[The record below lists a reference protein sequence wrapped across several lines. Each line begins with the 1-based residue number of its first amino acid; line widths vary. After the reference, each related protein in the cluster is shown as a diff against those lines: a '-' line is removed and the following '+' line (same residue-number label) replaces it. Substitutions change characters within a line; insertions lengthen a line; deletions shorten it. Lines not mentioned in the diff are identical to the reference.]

1 MIKSRRKTLL
11 IEPHF
16 QTRFMLRLTG
26 VGIVATLLTAAVVYG
41 FLAVA
46 DQNSA
51 GEFFY
56 VIQEPGTH
64 PELLSRTQIV
74 LPALVFSLVG
84 NLILTLGFGLYYSQK
99 LAGPLFRLIQDMK
112 RLVSREPL
120 KPHFQ
125 LRSADEFQEVGRAFD
140 GLLKMLA
147 DKGFLER
154 EK

>member
-16 QTRFMLRLTG
+16 QTRFMIRLTG
-26 VGIVATLLTAAVVYG
+26 TVIIATLLTAAVVYG

-64 PELLSRTQIV
+64 PELLSRTQII
-74 LPALVFSLVG
+74 LPALLLSLIG
-84 NLILTLGFGLYYSQK
+84 NLVLTLGFGLYYSQK
-99 LAGPLFRLIQDMK
+99 LAGPVHRLILDMR
-112 RLVSREPL
+112 RLVAGEPM

-140 GLLKMLA
+140 SLLKLLA
-147 DKGFLER
+147 DKGILER